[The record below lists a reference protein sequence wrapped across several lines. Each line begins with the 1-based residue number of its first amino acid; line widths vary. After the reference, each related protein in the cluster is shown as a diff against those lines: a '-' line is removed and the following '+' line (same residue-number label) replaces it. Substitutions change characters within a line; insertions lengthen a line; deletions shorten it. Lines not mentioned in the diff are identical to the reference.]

1 MYGSQTQRNGHDV
14 QVDTGK
20 RWRLARHLL
29 GLRSPPRRPCPPAHV
44 LVLSL
49 LALFILTHTPST
61 PTGTPTP
68 KLSWDARSDFTE
80 HLLLL
85 LLARAL
91 WVLSDTRRDAF

>member
-20 RWRLARHLL
+20 RLRLARHLL
-29 GLRSPPRRPCPPAHV
+29 GPRSPPRRPCPPAHV